1 MKYAR
6 VELAPPKLS
15 ELPQI
20 RQGIGNLITS
30 AKTGAWKR
38 QTVKEATLN
47 VLVGAEVIFW
57 FYIGE
62 CIGKRHLV
70 GYDV

>member
-1 MKYAR
+1 MQYAR

-15 ELPQI
+15 EI
-20 RQGIGNLITS
+20 GEIKSGIGRLMTS
-30 AKTGAWKR
+30 AKTGAWKN
-38 QTVKEATLN
+38 QTLKQATAN
-47 VLVGAEVIFW
+47 TLVGLEVIFW

-62 CIGKRHLV
+62 CIGKRHFV